1 MALILATHSTP
12 LTIESTYNDDL
23 LGVLP
28 EYRSGKSLSE
38 SLIDVNVVK
47 VVRDGNKIII
57 TFNLNHLKSKTF
69 TIDSSLFQARK
80 RFQCYV
86 DSRGD
91 FQVISTSDL
100 IKDVASFGK
109 LKSLK
114 QCIGTPFA
122 FIYFHDSASE
132 GYVLINRTVVSNE
145 TFRIVDKNK
154 AFTWQLLTD
163 FPSVQEIIDADKNK
177 NQVLSSLLEIDS
189 IVALEQQVD
198 LLTTLVKNLINNT
211 AQPSWSNN
219 FLTKVEAQ
227 SVTTVKSVDDI
238 ITDLD
243 TQKTKI
249 RTAQKTYLDNK

>member
-12 LTIESTYNDDL
+12 LTIDGNYNDDL

-28 EYRSGKSLSE
+28 EYRSSKSLAE
-38 SLIDVNVVK
+38 SLIDINVVK
-47 VVRDGNKIII
+47 VVRDGNSVKI
-57 TFNLNHLKSKTF
+57 TFNLNHLKTKTF
-69 TIDSSLFQARK
+69 TIDSSIFQTRT

-86 DSRGD
+86 DNRGD
-91 FQVISTSDL
+91 FQVIPISDL
-100 IKDVASFGK
+100 IKDIASFGK

-114 QCIGTPFA
+114 QTIGTPFA
-122 FIYFHDSASE
+122 FIYFHDSATE

-163 FPSVQEIIDADKNK
+163 FPSVQSIIDADKNK
-177 NQVLSSLLEIDS
+177 NKVLSSLLEIDS

-198 LLTTLVKNLINNT
+198 LLTTLVKNLINNSS
-211 AQPSWSNN
+211 QPSWAND

-227 SVTTVKSVDDI
+227 SVTTVKSASDI
-238 ITDLD
+238 ISDLD
-243 TQKTKI
+243 AQKTKI
-249 RTAQKTYLDNK
+249 RTAQKDYLDNK